1 MDKKNSNDMQEPTL
15 AEQSTKIFT
24 DVREVVITRAIAN
37 EFHEVLD
44 DRAESD
50 VITVSYTHLTLPTT
64 PYV

>member
-1 MDKKNSNDMQEPTL
+1 MQEPTL

-24 DVREVVITRAIAN
+24 DVREVVITRAIAK

-50 VITVSYTHLTLPTT
+50 VIIIGAGPAGIACACEARTLG
-64 PYV
+64 YE